1 MITSRKFM
9 QNVPIFFFIFFL
21 HNFAIGQEVP
31 YKDPLILYNQVGY
44 ITIAPKVLLTSD
56 RVELVEM
63 YDQHNIKV
71 FSEKPEPPLY
81 WNLSGESVRKL
92 DFTKIQ
98 IPGIYKL
105 VIPGTGQIF
114 EININEKPFY
124 ELAKAVQKAYYYNRS
139 GFEITP
145 EFGGIWSRPAGHP
158 DTLVF
163 IHDSASDSNRPTNS
177 TIPSS
182 FGWYDAGDY
191 NKYIVNSGITM
202 FTLLTALN
210 DYPEYFNEL
219 EVHIPG
225 NEEGFPDLLTEILFN
240 LNWMISMQDPI
251 DGGVYHKLTNKNFDG
266 SILPHHAKEK
276 RYVVAKTTAAT
287 LNFAAVM
294 ANAYRVLKKYE
305 GFLPGLADDCLEKA
319 KKAWNWA
326 EKHPALV
333 YKQPSDIY
341 TGQYGDESLNDEF
354 FWAATELFLAT
365 IEEKYI
371 DKITSNFAMPDVP
384 GWQNVRTLGYISLL
398 SNQKIVAGQL
408 KMPYLS
414 QSFLNLAD
422 SLVKVSQDSPYG
434 ISLGKFDWGSN
445 STVANEGMIKMIAYK
460 HTKKP
465 GYLISAISD
474 LDYILG
480 KNATAYCFVT
490 GFGTKKVMNIH
501 HRPSESDGIREPVP
515 GFLAGGP
522 NTVVMTDC
530 SPKIARSKWP
540 AKSYVDQACSYSTN
554 EVAINWNAPLI
565 YLLAGI
571 QNFY

>member
-1 MITSRKFM
+1 
-9 QNVPIFFFIFFL
+9 
-21 HNFAIGQEVP
+21 
-31 YKDPLILYNQVGY
+31 
-44 ITIAPKVLLTSD
+44 
-56 RVELVEM
+56 
-63 YDQHNIKV
+63 
-71 FSEKPEPPLY
+71 
-81 WNLSGESVRKL
+81 
-92 DFTKIQ
+92 
-98 IPGIYKL
+98 
-105 VIPGTGQIF
+105 
-114 EININEKPFY
+114 
-124 ELAKAVQKAYYYNRS
+124 
-139 GFEITP
+139 
-145 EFGGIWSRPAGHP
+145 
-158 DTLVF
+158 
-163 IHDSASDSNRPTNS
+163 
-177 TIPSS
+177 
-182 FGWYDAGDY
+182 
-191 NKYIVNSGITM
+191 
-202 FTLLTALN
+202 
-210 DYPEYFNEL
+210 
-219 EVHIPG
+219 
-225 NEEGFPDLLTEILFN
+225 
-240 LNWMISMQDPI
+240 QDPI

-266 SILPHHAKEK
+266 SILPHLAKEK

-465 GYLISAISD
+465 GYLKSAISD